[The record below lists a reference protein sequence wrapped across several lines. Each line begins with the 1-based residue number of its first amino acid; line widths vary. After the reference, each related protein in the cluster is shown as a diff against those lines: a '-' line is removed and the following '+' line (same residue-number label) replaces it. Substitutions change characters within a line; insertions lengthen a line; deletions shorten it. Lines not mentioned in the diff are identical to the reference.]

1 MLESRYRGR
10 RVVELL
16 DCVSCLLTLP
26 LYYSLNAGLGCYYYT
41 TGEQS
46 ARGGLARTVDRL
58 LLGPLLLSIRWQL
71 AS

>member
-10 RVVELL
+10 RAAELL

-41 TGEQS
+41 TGERS
-46 ARGGLARTVDRL
+46 ARGGLARAVDWL
-58 LLGPLLLSIRWQL
+58 LLGPTLLSLR
-71 AS
+71 